1 MSQVTTRE
9 VGAVPATLNEMGG
22 TQMNRLRWFTAAL
35 AVAAMLAGGVALAQ
49 GPRGGG
55 PGGPGGF
62 GGRGGRGPMMGMG
75 LALNQ
80 LDLTD
85 AQKEQIRQIRS
96 QHEQPM
102 RDAMSRLESARQ
114 AQQKAIEAIP
124 ADESK
129 ITSLT
134 QDMVQSEVDVAIQSA
149 RLNTDIW
156 SVLTTE
162 QQAKVKQLRAE
173 RESRL
178 EQRGSGPRRQRQGQ

>member
-1 MSQVTTRE
+1 
-9 VGAVPATLNEMGG
+9 
-22 TQMNRLRWFTAAL
+22 MNRLRWFTAAV
-35 AVAAMLAGGVALAQ
+35 AVSAMLAGGVALAQ

-55 PGGPGGF
+55 PGGPGAF
-62 GGRGGRGPMMGMG
+62 GGRGMRGGGPLGMG

-85 AQKEQIRQIRS
+85 AQKEQVRQIRS

-102 RDAMSRLESARQ
+102 RDAMSRLEAARR
-114 AQQKAIEAIP
+114 AQQKAIETIP

-134 QDMVQSEVDVAIQSA
+134 QDMVQAEVDTAIQSA

-156 SVLTTE
+156 SILTTE
-162 QQAKVKQLRAE
+162 QQAKVKQLRAQ

-178 EQRGSGPRRQRQGQ
+178 EQRREGPRRQRQ